1 MAKGTRNKPSVIRPS
16 YDDDSG
22 SDGELGNVLQARDEP
37 SDDDDDD
44 MDSISFGALNAAQ
57 RKLEQKAS
65 KKKGG
70 KAQRRR
76 SDGDR
81 DSSDDSDSDS
91 DGSEEEG
98 DFFETSEGD
107 DNDQGYNKGK
117 SSGKNPRKQVQKKKS
132 KHAPSESSSKRP
144 VSKVRDIGG
153 LESKSMYRDIR
164 FDPAYGKANLDEVR
178 KNYSFLDDYRQQE
191 VQEMEQVLK
200 KDRNLSQFNK
210 QKLEFKIQSLKSR
223 LDTLN
228 NRDLENKILSEH
240 KKEQLAKFKSGK
252 QANPYFLKKSD
263 KRKLIQK
270 AKFDNMKTSQ
280 REKVMERKRKRRL
293 GKEFKE
299 LEFNRH

>member
-1 MAKGTRNKPSVIRPS
+1 MAKSTRGKPVVIRPS
-16 YDDDSG
+16 YDDDSE
-22 SDGELGNVLQARDEP
+22 SDGDLSKVLQVRDEP
-37 SDDDDDD
+37 SDDEDDD
-44 MDSISFGALNAAQ
+44 MNSISFGALNAAQ
-57 RKLEQKAS
+57 RKLEQKAA

-70 KAQRRR
+70 KSKKKSTR
-76 SDGDR
+76 GD
-81 DSSDDSDSDS
+81 SSDSDS
-91 DGSEEEG
+91 DNDSSDEEG
-98 DFFETSEGD
+98 DFFETSDNED
-107 DNDQGYNKGK
+107 DANRHSKVNPGR
-117 SSGKNPRKQVQKKKS
+117 KNGRRDVQKKKN
-132 KHAPSESSSKRP
+132 KHAPSEASSKRP
-144 VSKVRDIGG
+144 VSKVREIGG
-153 LESKSMYRDIR
+153 LENKTMYRDIR
-164 FDPAYGKANLDEVR
+164 FDPAYGKANLDDVR

-200 KDRNLSQFNK
+200 KDKNLSQFNK
-210 QKLEFKIQSLKSR
+210 QKLEFKVQSLKSR

-270 AKFDNMKTSQ
+270 AKFDNMKASQ

>member
-1 MAKGTRNKPSVIRPS
+1 MAKGTRGKPVVVRPS
-16 YDDDSG
+16 YNDDSE
-22 SDGELGNVLQARDEP
+22 SDEELSNVLQARDEL
-37 SDDDDDD
+37 SDADDND
-44 MDSISFGALNAAQ
+44 MNSISFGALNAAQ
-57 RKLEQKAS
+57 RKLEHKAATNKGGKTQ
-65 KKKGG
+65 KKKG
-70 KAQRRR
+70 R
-76 SDGDR
+76 GDSN
-81 DSSDDSDSDS
+81 DSDSDSDS
-91 DGSEEEG
+91 DGSDEEG
-98 DFFETSEGD
+98 DFFETS
-107 DNDQGYNKGK
+107 DNEDSPNTNKK
-117 SSGKNPRKQVQKKKS
+117 DNLNRKNGRKEVQKKKN
-132 KHAPSESSSKRP
+132 KHAPSEASSKRP
-144 VSKVRDIGG
+144 VSKIRDIGG
-153 LESKSMYRDIR
+153 LENKTMYRDIR

-200 KDRNLSQFNK
+200 KDKNLSQFNK

-252 QANPYFLKKSD
+252 QANPFFLKKSD

-270 AKFDNMKTSQ
+270 AKFDNMKASQ

>member
-1 MAKGTRNKPSVIRPS
+1 MAKSTRGKPVVIRPS
-16 YDDDSG
+16 YDDDSE
-22 SDGELGNVLQARDEP
+22 SDGDLSKVLQVRDEP
-37 SDDDDDD
+37 SDDEDDD
-44 MDSISFGALNAAQ
+44 MNSISFGALNAAQ
-57 RKLEQKAS
+57 RKLEQKAA

-70 KAQRRR
+70 KSKKKSTR
-76 SDGDR
+76 GD
-81 DSSDDSDSDS
+81 SSDSDS
-91 DGSEEEG
+91 DNDSSDEEG
-98 DFFETSEGD
+98 DFFETSDNED
-107 DNDQGYNKGK
+107 DANRHSKVNPGR
-117 SSGKNPRKQVQKKKS
+117 KNGRRDVQKKKN
-132 KHAPSESSSKRP
+132 KHAPSEASSKRP

-153 LESKSMYRDIR
+153 LENKTMYRDIR
-164 FDPAYGKANLDEVR
+164 FDPAYGKANLDDVR

-200 KDRNLSQFNK
+200 KDKNLSQFNK
-210 QKLEFKIQSLKSR
+210 QKLEFKVQSLKSR

-270 AKFDNMKTSQ
+270 AKFDNMKASQ

>member
-1 MAKGTRNKPSVIRPS
+1 MAKGTRGKPSVIRPS

-22 SDGELGNVLQARDEP
+22 SDGELANVLQARDEP
-37 SDDDDDD
+37 SDGDDDD

-57 RKLEQKAS
+57 RKLDQKAS
-65 KKKGG
+65 KRKGG

-81 DSSDDSDSDS
+81 DNSDDSDGDS

-98 DFFETSEGD
+98 DFFETSD

-117 SSGKNPRKQVQKKKS
+117 SSGRNPRKQVQKKKS

-200 KDRNLSQFNK
+200 KDRNLSHFNK
-210 QKLEFKIQSLKSR
+210 QKLEFKVQSLKSR

-240 KKEQLAKFKSGK
+240 KKEQLAKFKSGS

>member
-1 MAKGTRNKPSVIRPS
+1 MAKGTRGKPVVIRPS
-16 YDDDSG
+16 YDDESE
-22 SDGELGNVLQARDEP
+22 SDEELSNVLQARDEL
-37 SDDDDDD
+37 SDADDDD
-44 MDSISFGALNAAQ
+44 MNSISFGALNAAQ
-57 RKLEQKAS
+57 RKLERKEA

-70 KAQRRR
+70 KTQKKKGR
-76 SDGDR
+76 G
-81 DSSDDSDSDS
+81 DSSDSDSDS
-91 DGSEEEG
+91 DGSDGEG
-98 DFFETSEGD
+98 DFFETS
-107 DNDQGYNKGK
+107 DNEDGPTTNKK
-117 SSGKNPRKQVQKKKS
+117 DNSNRKNGRREVQKKKN
-132 KHAPSESSSKRP
+132 KHAPSEASSKRP
-144 VSKVRDIGG
+144 VSKIRDIGG
-153 LESKSMYRDIR
+153 LENKTMYRDIR

-200 KDRNLSQFNK
+200 KDKNLSQFNK

-252 QANPYFLKKSD
+252 QANPFFLKKSD

-270 AKFDNMKTSQ
+270 AKFDNMKASQ

-293 GKEFKE
+293 GKEFKA